1 MATDRRAAVHP
12 TALDPATLDALEKR
26 LGHRFRDRALL
37 LRALTHSSFAN
48 EVDSGPDNEAFE
60 FFGDAL
66 LGFLVAEALLTRF
79 PGENEGALSKMKAY
93 LVSRRVLTE
102 VGRDLGLG
110 DCLRLGKTVARQEG
124 GTRASTL
131 ADAVEAVLAAVHLD
145 GGDTASRHLVGR
157 LFGPRMDG
165 LDRATVEGKDYK
177 TGLQELMQA
186 KGLATPR
193 YRVAATEGPP
203 HRPIFDIEVLA
214 DGKVMARARGGNK
227 KEAEQEA
234 ARLALRVIRQGSRA
248 EGR

>member
-1 MATDRRAAVHP
+1 MASERRA
-12 TALDPATLDALEKR
+12 TLAPLEER

-48 EVDSGPDNEAFE
+48 ETGAGPDNEALE

-66 LGFLVAEALLTRF
+66 LGFLVAEALLARF
-79 PGENEGALSKMKAY
+79 PEENEGALSKMKAY
-93 LVSRRVLTE
+93 LVSRPVLTE
-102 VGRDLGLG
+102 VARELEMG
-110 DCLRLGKTVARQEG
+110 DCLRLGKAAAHQEG
-124 GTRASTL
+124 GTRASIL
-131 ADAVEAVLAAVHLD
+131 ADAVEALLAAVYLD
-145 GGDTASRHLVGR
+145 GGDMASRHLVGR

-177 TGLQELMQA
+177 TGLQEALQA
-186 KGLATPR
+186 TGLPTPL

-203 HRPIFDIEVLA
+203 HRPVFDIEVLA
-214 DGKVMARARGGNK
+214 DGKVLARARGGNK

-234 ARLALRVIRQGSRA
+234 ARLALRVIRRGSRG